1 MAAGLERLLSWNK
14 AQGEKNVGSFQ
25 LEIQIIANRI
35 KYEKRRQEEKEGSNT
50 GKVNCL
56 LK

>member
-35 KYEKRRQEEKEGSNT
+35 KCETRRQEEKEGS
-50 GKVNCL
+50 KHR
-56 LK
+56 KK